1 MKEGQ
6 MIRTAAVVVV
16 IAAITGL
23 TVAGMASATSPNLT
37 HPTAIHV
44 IDKGQFDVLRDVP
57 PTGVSEGD
65 LFVFADEIVS
75 PRNHGRVLGRIDG
88 VCVLMIVANHR
99 FECHSTH
106 TLNGRGTITT
116 EGVFVDKPGHV
127 NVFAVNGGTGD
138 FRNARGQATFS
149 PISIGQD
156 ETLHLI
162 P

>member
-1 MKEGQ
+1 MTRK
-6 MIRTAAVVVV
+6 IATAVV
-16 IAAITGL
+16 IAALAGL
-23 TVAGMASATSPNLT
+23 TIAGIAGATSPNIR
-37 HPTAIHV
+37 HPTTIHI

-65 LFVFADEIVS
+65 LFVFADQIVS
-75 PRNHGRVLGRIDG
+75 PRDHSRVLGRIDG
-88 VCVLMIVANHR
+88 VCVLMIVSEHR

-106 TLNGRGTITT
+106 TLNGRGTVTT
-116 EGVFVDKPGHV
+116 EGVFVDAPGHV
-127 NVFAVNGGTGD
+127 NVFAVNGGTGE

-149 PISIGQD
+149 PIAIGQD